1 MRLLGNIV
9 WFLCAGLLSFIGWS
23 LAGIILCLTVILIP
37 FGLQCFKIA
46 GFGLFPFGKSIS
58 PSSNVSSLIFNIIWI
73 LVIGWEL
80 AVIHLA
86 SAFLL
91 CITIIGI
98 PFALQSIKMAGISL
112 FPFGITIY
120 KRGIN

>member
-73 LVIGWEL
+73 LAIGWEL
-80 AVIHLA
+80 AVIHLT

>member
-58 PSSNVSSLIFNIIWI
+58 PSSNVSSFIFNIIWI

-112 FPFGITIY
+112 FPFGITII
-120 KRGIN
+120 KEV

>member
-46 GFGLFPFGKSIS
+46 GFGLFPFGKSMS

-73 LVIGWEL
+73 LAIGWEL

>member
-37 FGLQCFKIA
+37 FGLQCFKIT

-73 LVIGWEL
+73 LAIGWEL

-112 FPFGITIY
+112 FPFGITII
-120 KRGIN
+120 KEV

>member
-1 MRLLGNIV
+1 MLLLGNIV

-58 PSSNVSSLIFNIIWI
+58 LSSNVSSLIFNIIWI

-98 PFALQSIKMAGISL
+98 PFALQSIKMASISL
-112 FPFGITIY
+112 FPFGITII
-120 KRGIN
+120 KEV

>member
-112 FPFGITIY
+112 FPFDITII
-120 KRGIN
+120 KEV

>member
-73 LVIGWEL
+73 LAIGWEL
-80 AVIHLA
+80 AVVYLA

-112 FPFGITIY
+112 FPFGITII
-120 KRGIN
+120 KEV

>member
-58 PSSNVSSLIFNIIWI
+58 PSSNVSSLIFIIIWI
-73 LVIGWEL
+73 LAIGWEL

>member
-73 LVIGWEL
+73 LAIGWEL

>member
-58 PSSNVSSLIFNIIWI
+58 PSSNISSLIFNIIWI

-112 FPFGITIY
+112 FPFGITII
-120 KRGIN
+120 KEV

>member
-73 LVIGWEL
+73 LAIGWEL

-86 SAFLL
+86 SVFLL

-112 FPFGITIY
+112 FPFGITII
-120 KRGIN
+120 KEV

>member
-58 PSSNVSSLIFNIIWI
+58 LSSNVSSLIFNIIWI
-73 LVIGWEL
+73 LAIGWEL

-112 FPFGITIY
+112 FPFGITII
-120 KRGIN
+120 KEV

>member
-23 LAGIILCLTVILIP
+23 LAGIIICLTVILIP

-73 LVIGWEL
+73 LAIGWEL

-112 FPFGITIY
+112 FPFGITII
-120 KRGIN
+120 KEV

>member
-73 LVIGWEL
+73 LAIGWEL
-80 AVIHLA
+80 AVVHLA

-112 FPFGITIY
+112 FPFGITII
-120 KRGIN
+120 KEV

>member
-112 FPFGITIY
+112 FPFGITII
-120 KRGIN
+120 KEV

>member
-9 WFLCAGLLSFIGWS
+9 WFLCTGLLSFIGWS

-73 LVIGWEL
+73 LAIGWEL

-112 FPFGITIY
+112 FPFGITII
-120 KRGIN
+120 KEV

>member
-73 LVIGWEL
+73 LAIGWEL

-98 PFALQSIKMAGISL
+98 PFTLQSIKMAGISL
-112 FPFGITIY
+112 FPFGITII
-120 KRGIN
+120 KEV